1 MTTEAPALTE
11 IEIHP
16 AFAPLI
22 NTPHRFAS
30 MRGGRGGM
38 KSEQA
43 HKIALMLGIHQN
55 LRICCARE
63 TMASIANSSHKLL
76 SDAIYAHGMA
86 KSQNGP
92 YEVQQSRIIRRDGDQ
107 VMSEFIFIGI
117 REDVRATKSLKG
129 INLTIVEEAAKVS
142 EDSWDVL
149 EPTVMRT
156 EGARIWLIWNPEQ
169 VTDATYKRFV
179 LKPPTGMIEIQTS
192 YLDNP
197 WLPETTRI
205 LAEDAKRN
213 DPEQYE
219 HIWLGKPIS
228 AVKGAIFVEEMK
240 QAEKEGRICKVP
252 YNRLKPVHTAWDLG
266 MDTTAIWFVQAYA
279 DGLHFIDFYQNKGQD
294 LSHYLIEC
302 QRKGYVYGVD
312 NLPHDGVDALL
323 HRKGMMGNNQDKS
336 ATIQTMMR
344 DAGRKVSVGPKLAKQ
359 DRIRFVRSKFPQCRF
374 DAEKCADGIQA
385 LKSYQWDR
393 DSEEKPGE
401 PKPLHNFASHPADA
415 FMEACVSVKDITR
428 RPVPVV
434 HSGMAE
440 ADV

>member
-1 MTTEAPALTE
+1 
-11 IEIHP
+11 
-16 AFAPLI
+16 
-22 NTPHRFAS
+22 
-30 MRGGRGGM
+30 M

-43 HKIALMLGIHQN
+43 HKIALMLAIQQD
-55 LRICCARE
+55 LRVCCARE

-107 VMSEFIFIGI
+107 IKSEFIFIGI

-129 INLTIVEEAAKVS
+129 INLTIVEEAAKVA

-156 EGARIWLIWNPEQ
+156 DGARIWLIWNPEL
-169 VTDATYKRFV
+169 VVDATYKRFV
-179 LKPPTGMIEIQTS
+179 INRPTGMIEIVTS

-197 WLPETTRI
+197 WLPETMRI
-205 LAEDAKRN
+205 LAEDCKRN
-213 DPEQYE
+213 DPELYE
-219 HIWLGKPIS
+219 HVWMGKPIS
-228 AVKGAIFVEEMK
+228 AVKGAIYVEEMK
-240 QAEKEGRICKVP
+240 QAEAEGRICKVP

-266 MDTTAIWFVQAYA
+266 IDTTAIWFVQAYA
-279 DGLHFIDFYQNKGQD
+279 DQLHFIDFYQNKGQE
-294 LSHYLIEC
+294 LAHYLIEC
-302 QRKGYVYGVD
+302 QRRGYVYGID

-344 DAGRKVSVGPKLAKQ
+344 DAGRTVAVGPKLGKQ

-374 DAEKCADGIQA
+374 DAEKCAEGIQA

-393 DSEEKPGE
+393 DTDEKPGE

-434 HSGMAE
+434 HDGMAE